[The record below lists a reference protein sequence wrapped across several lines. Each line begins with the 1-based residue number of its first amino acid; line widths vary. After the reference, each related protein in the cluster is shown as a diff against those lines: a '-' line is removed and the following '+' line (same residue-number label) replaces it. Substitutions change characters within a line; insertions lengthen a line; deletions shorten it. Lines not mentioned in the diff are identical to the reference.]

1 MVNIFRLITKLVPTK
16 EIKFVSEE
24 NFWNREVSE
33 GKMSNRAIAD
43 QENGNHSVNQY
54 QPGQAPAF
62 NMEYISIFHSFQINF
77 YFNDFPSIFYI
88 PETLLKSC
96 T

>member
-1 MVNIFRLITKLVPTK
+1 
-16 EIKFVSEE
+16 
-24 NFWNREVSE
+24 
-33 GKMSNRAIAD
+33 MSNRAIAD

-77 YFNDFPSIFYI
+77 YFNDFPSIYSISLKPCSKVVHRI
-88 PETLLKSC
+88 PC
-96 T
+96 FAI